1 MVIALT
7 IKKTLTYSLLKKLH
21 AAQVM
26 AATAVE
32 TQALIEALLKS
43 QMKNLVNLAHNVAM
57 AMLQVTPLHAVAM
70 MVLTVHV
77 TLHKKYDDR
86 RE

>member
-21 AAQVM
+21 VAQAMVAM
-26 AATAVE
+26 VVE
-32 TQALIEALLKS
+32 TQALIKALLKS
-43 QMKNLVNLAHNVAM
+43 QMKNLANHAHSVAT
-57 AMLQVTPLHAVAM
+57 AILQVTLLHAVAM

-77 TLHKKYDDR
+77 TLHN
-86 RE
+86 